1 MHPVWPSSQFQAWQA
16 LSMISSVVR
25 KTQCDTRL
33 SRKYNHSPLD
43 RVELGRVGRQKH
55 QAEVFGYG
63 EIAAL
68 CPLCPSARC
77 RAPPGATA
85 CDSSARQLSAEFP
98 VKCDDVIV
106 GCSATRT

>member
-25 KTQCDTRL
+25 KTQCDRRL

-63 EIAAL
+63 EIASRMPAL
-68 CPLCPSARC
+68 SISTMPCA
-77 RAPPGATA
+77 PGATA
-85 CDSSARQLSAEFP
+85 
-98 VKCDDVIV
+98 
-106 GCSATRT
+106 